1 MSQFQTA
8 LYYITPNITYIF
20 ILPFQTSLLSLSQV
34 ELRADSKILANAMYQ
49 SSATIESAAQEAASN
64 NLSMLAGSFGD
75 ASVAGD
81 AVAAAINR

>member
-1 MSQFQTA
+1 M
-8 LYYITPNITYIF
+8 
-20 ILPFQTSLLSLSQV
+20 

-49 SSATIESAAQEAASN
+49 SSATIESAAQEAAQN

-81 AVAAAINR
+81 AVAVAMNR